1 MSPSTSSGAVARPRP
16 SPRWHNASHSL
27 VDIGRSC
34 YARDQTTQDGQR
46 HCRSRWARNENP
58 MSPWAQLLRIHFR
71 QGVIGFH
78 GIVAPCR
85 RHYMWVSWVRTWA
98 LPRLAHKWYGVTS
111 APAAR
116 SASLACRTT
125 NAIRVEVAIEII
137 ATAAAAPVKQTGDED
152 GKEYS
157 NATGHSTD
165 NSTSIA
171 AAATS
176 N

>member
-1 MSPSTSSGAVARPRP
+1 
-16 SPRWHNASHSL
+16 
-27 VDIGRSC
+27 
-34 YARDQTTQDGQR
+34 
-46 HCRSRWARNENP
+46 
-58 MSPWAQLLRIHFR
+58 
-71 QGVIGFH
+71 
-78 GIVAPCR
+78 
-85 RHYMWVSWVRTWA
+85 
-98 LPRLAHKWYGVTS
+98 VTS

-165 NSTSIA
+165 NITSIA